1 MTHNAQLRAKAIQLR
16 TEQYTALSD
25 IATQL
30 GIAKSTAQNWLKDIE
45 IPRTISQKQKA
56 NQQRAAVANQEKA
69 AARRQAA
76 YDTAR
81 TEAVDI
87 LSDQRIRDFV
97 VLYLAEGSRKDRN
110 RVAISNSNPR
120 MIVFAHSCMKRL
132 ASNPHCYYS
141 FQYHA
146 DQDPEQLRVFWANLL
161 EISPSSVHPIPKTN
175 SGHMKGR
182 RFNCEHGVFQVI
194 VADTLFRAQLQAL
207 MDVVQEQWAAPQQAS

>member
-1 MTHNAQLRAKAIQLR
+1 MTHNAQLRTRARQLR
-16 TEQYTALSD
+16 SEQYTTLGE
-25 IATQL
+25 IAAQL
-30 GIAKSTAQNWLKDIE
+30 GIAKSTAHNWLKDIE

-56 NQQRAAVANQEKA
+56 NQQRAAAANQAKA

-76 YDTAR
+76 YDNAR
-81 TEAVDI
+81 AEAVTT
-87 LSDQRIRDFV
+87 LSDQDIRDFV

-120 MIVFAHSCMKRL
+120 MIVFAHECMKRL

-141 FQYHA
+141 FQYHS
-146 DQDPEQLRVFWANLL
+146 DQDPEQLRIFWANLL
-161 EISPSSVHPIPKTN
+161 GINPSCVHPIPKTN

-207 MDVVQEQWAAPQQAS
+207 MDVVQEQWARSGQ